1 MSKRDRESDLSWS
14 DFPGITTLELQ
25 FETRKK
31 LKDCSTV
38 SLLPEGLIDITQELL
53 CPICLDIMENVMV
66 TRCLHRFCK
75 DCISKHLRQLDQK
88 RECPSCRIHLVTNRS
103 LRKDDTVDAII
114 NLLFPNRDKRRNDED
129 DYTQPERS
137 VVRDG
142 ARRHRELVLLM
153 QQQQKIR
160 RQNLLIEAEAAEAAE
175 SYLDTAVGDK
185 DSIIISTAPE
195 AADNQTKSSAS
206 TSASIFSPYNTY
218 SAQDISRTEYSEAM
232 DIADGKADRY
242 VWAEMKS
249 SDDFRMC
256 DNTDSENVVEMTAVD
271 SSEDVREE
279 STVGGSNRISD
290 RGSEERSRGLE
301 VYWHQQGESSS
312 RSLIVGRSPS
322 TGISS
327 GGGGDGN
334 GDAAINSDAAA
345 DDGGGGG
352 DEGAITH
359 SVSCVSSGNGDGG
372 DDSDGAAVSGVC
384 AVSNSSEG
392 IEKIN
397 DGSGSNSGGNM
408 DDNAVEISTRN
419 SAIHSHGDSLSDS
432 VTGSINNGEN
442 EVHCTV
448 AKNDA
453 DGNCYRG
460 KNGNDMSYNNGKEI
474 DENNR
479 KEMIN
484 NNGNGMHHN
493 NGDGSSLYDT
503 IIESTEL
510 PPNVHQLSNIPD
522 ISDIVDSAKFA
533 DDNATTDE
541 ICHTERNGNDVL
553 LVDNFRN
560 EEILQIGEIESLS
573 VNIVVMSNEEDIL
586 RDDRGDVRA
595 EKEEVE
601 EEEKEE
607 EKEEESG
614 KEELEQRGNAEE
626 RGNEENNKE
635 EEEERGNEE
644 KKDKENEENV
654 KDTVDNE
661 SLENGEII
669 TGKTTNSV
677 ISVISV
683 AAFIENG
690 ENDIVGETVNEILI
704 KIGDENKAEMAVVDS
719 AQVSV
724 SVPVFVCEV
733 TSVQDMTVTATD
745 ADGGIENTDMVT
757 STGIGEKDGIGAY
770 DVIEEDRDLAERNNE
785 DNGNEENNDHS
796 VNNENNENKDDN
808 EKYESEIIEDEI
820 FISNDVDND
829 DDNNDNGNCNN
840 NNNNNDNDND
850 DSNGISVIEIQND
863 STSEEMGNSYRI
875 SEKKGN
881 GKEQEEEGGKERRKE
896 RQEGG
901 HGVEKEGK
909 KEEEDLIV
917 AVSSNNKHPNNT
929 NTIANTPHMHMDFLH
944 RLFLP
949 DKNKDGTCKPCVPGK
964 FIFHLKKYSNE
975 TFFPILDNNDLA
987 TFKNEKS
994 ATVKDVK
1001 DFLSKEFFLL
1011 DSASSS
1017 SSNAKRIAKRKC
1029 LFSTEFIELT
1039 IYIEP
1044 PNGLKKNQKPLMFK
1058 LSDNLTTIWQIQ
1070 NILKEKKSEV
1080 FIEYKSLI

>member
-1 MSKRDRESDLSWS
+1 MSKRDRETDLSWS

-175 SYLDTAVGDK
+175 SYLETAVGDK
-185 DSIIISTAPE
+185 NSISISTVPD

-218 SAQDISRTEYSEAM
+218 SAQDISRTECSEAM
-232 DIADGKADRY
+232 DVADGKADRY

-271 SSEDVREE
+271 SSENVREE
-279 STVGGSNRISD
+279 STVGGSDRVSD
-290 RGSEERSRGLE
+290 RGSAERSRGLE

-312 RSLIVGRSPS
+312 RSLIVGLSPS

-327 GGGGDGN
+327 GGGVDGDGN
-334 GDAAINSDAAA
+334 GDAAINGHGAEDGGADDG

-352 DEGAITH
+352 GA
-359 SVSCVSSGNGDGG
+359 S
-372 DDSDGAAVSGVC
+372 VSGVC

-392 IEKIN
+392 VEKIN
-397 DGSGSNSGGNM
+397 DGSASNYGGNM
-408 DDNAVEISTRN
+408 DDNCVKSSTHT
-419 SAIHSHGDSLSDS
+419 SAIHRHGDSLSDS
-432 VTGSINNGEN
+432 VTSNGEN
-442 EVHCTV
+442 EVHCAVTED
-448 AKNDA
+448 DA
-453 DGNCYRG
+453 NGNGNGNRG
-460 KNGNDMSYNNGKEI
+460 KNGNDMSNNNGNEI

-484 NNGNGMHHN
+484 DNGNEMHDNNGN
-493 NGDGSSLYDT
+493 DSSLYDT

-510 PPNVHQLSNIPD
+510 PSNVHQNSNISD
-522 ISDIVDSAKFA
+522 ISDIVISVKFA
-533 DDNATTDE
+533 HDDATTDK

-553 LVDNFRN
+553 MVDNFGN
-560 EEILQIGEIESLS
+560 KEISQIGEIESLS
-573 VNIVVMSNEEDIL
+573 VNIVVMSEASDEVDVL
-586 RDDRGDVRA
+586 RDDRGGDVVA
-595 EKEEVE
+595 E
-601 EEEKEE
+601 EEEKKKKKEE
-607 EKEEESG
+607 EEESG
-614 KEELEQRGNAEE
+614 KEEMEQRGSAEE
-626 RGNEENNKE
+626 RGTEENRKE
-635 EEEERGNEE
+635 DEKERENEGME
-644 KKDKENEENV
+644 GEENV
-654 KDTVDNE
+654 TDTVDNE
-661 SLENGEII
+661 SPENGEII
-669 TGKTTNSV
+669 NGKTTKSV
-677 ISVISV
+677 IPEISV

-690 ENDIVGETVNEILI
+690 ENDIVGEIVNEILS
-704 KIGDENKAEMAVVDS
+704 KIGDENEAEMAAVDS

-724 SVPVFVCEV
+724 SVPVFVCEG
-733 TSVQDMTVTATD
+733 TSVQNMTVTATD
-745 ADGGIENTDMVT
+745 ADGGIENTEMVT
-757 STGIGEKDGIGAY
+757 NTGIVEKNGIGAY
-770 DVIEEDRDLAERNNE
+770 DVSEEDRDLAERN
-785 DNGNEENNDHS
+785 DGNDENNDHS
-796 VNNENNENKDDN
+796 INNGNNENNENKDDN
-808 EKYESEIIEDEI
+808 ENYESAIIEDEI

-829 DDNNDNGNCNN
+829 DDNSNDN
-840 NNNNNDNDND
+840 NNNNNDNND
-850 DSNGISVIEIQND
+850 IIGISAIEIEND
-863 STSEEMGNSYRI
+863 PTSEEMGNSNGI
-875 SEKKGN
+875 SLNIQDKGIEGEEGD
-881 GKEQEEEGGKERRKE
+881 GKEKEKEGGKKRRKE

-901 HGVEKEGK
+901 HGVEKEGQ
-909 KEEEDLIV
+909 KEEEDQIV
-917 AVSSNNKHPNNT
+917 AVSSNNNQPNNA